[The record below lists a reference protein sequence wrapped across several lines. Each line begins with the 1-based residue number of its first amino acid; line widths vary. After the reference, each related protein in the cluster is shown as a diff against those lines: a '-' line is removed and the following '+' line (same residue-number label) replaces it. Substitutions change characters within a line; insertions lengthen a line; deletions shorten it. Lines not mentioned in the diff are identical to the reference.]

1 MNEKLFKK
9 LYTEITRDSNDPM
22 DGGRAELALEL
33 ITENSS
39 FLEENYPNYY
49 GCNNIACIDDL
60 SKVVFKSDEAGSH
73 ARMLLI
79 ELGYDRCLDWLAK
92 EEAKAHELA
101 TNRQLRRAI
110 IWEANGGSES

>member
-9 LYTEITRDSNDPM
+9 LYTEITRNSDDPM

-49 GCNNIACIDDL
+49 GCSNIALIDDL
-60 SKVVFKSDEAGSH
+60 SKVVFKQDEEASP

-79 ELGYDRCLDWLAK
+79 EMGYDRCLDWLAK

-101 TNRQLRRAI
+101 TNRQLRRDI
-110 IWEANGGSES
+110 IWEANGGSKS

>member
-9 LYTEITRDSNDPM
+9 LYTEITRNSDDPM

-33 ITENSS
+33 ITEN
-39 FLEENYPNYY
+39 YPNYY
-49 GCNNIACIDDL
+49 GCSSIALIDDL
-60 SKVVFKSDEAGSH
+60 SKVVFKNEEEASH

-110 IWEANGGSES
+110 IWEENCSN